1 MSIYL
6 LLFIEFFKTGLFAV
20 GGGLATLPFLI
31 NLTFEYNWFDQSML
45 ADMVAVSQSTPG
57 PMGINVATYVGFHS
71 GGILGGL
78 VATLGIIL
86 PSLIIIILIAK
97 FLEKFKNNHYIDS
110 IFQGLRPASIGLI
123 AVAAFEVIKI
133 SLLNLELF
141 EATHKFLDLINIKS
155 LIFFVIIFYGVTKY
169 KKHPIVYIAISA
181 VVGILLKL

>member
-57 PMGINVATYVGFHS
+57 PMGINVATYAGFHS

-97 FLEKFKNNHYIDS
+97 FLEKFKNNHYVES

>member
-57 PMGINVATYVGFHS
+57 PMGINVATYAGFHS

-97 FLEKFKNNHYIDS
+97 FLEKFKNNHYVES

-141 EATHKFLDLINIKS
+141 EATYKFLDLINIKS

>member
-31 NLTFEYNWFDQSML
+31 NLTFEYDWFDQSML

-86 PSLIIIILIAK
+86 PSLVIIILIAK
-97 FLEKFKNNHYIDS
+97 FLEKFKNNHYVES

>member
-31 NLTFEYNWFDQSML
+31 NLTFEYDWFDQSML

-123 AVAAFEVIKI
+123 AVAALEVIKI

>member
-31 NLTFEYNWFDQSML
+31 NLTFEYDWFDQSML

-86 PSLIIIILIAK
+86 PSLVIIILIAK

-123 AVAAFEVIKI
+123 AVAALEVIKI